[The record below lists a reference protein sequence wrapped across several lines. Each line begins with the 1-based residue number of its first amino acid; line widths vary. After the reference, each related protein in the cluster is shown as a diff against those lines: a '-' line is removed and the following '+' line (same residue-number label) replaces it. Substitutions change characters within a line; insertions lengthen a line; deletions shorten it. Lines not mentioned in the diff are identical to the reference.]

1 MRRNIYFIALQRRLS
16 SQGKSSATIHESMS
30 LLDVLGKGRY
40 GVVRLGQNK
49 VIEFG
54 MRDG

>member
-1 MRRNIYFIALQRRLS
+1 MLIALQRRLS

-49 VIEFG
+49 VIKLV

>member
-1 MRRNIYFIALQRRLS
+1 
-16 SQGKSSATIHESMS
+16 MS

-49 VIEFG
+49 AIELA

>member
-1 MRRNIYFIALQRRLS
+1 
-16 SQGKSSATIHESMS
+16 MS

-40 GVVRLGQNK
+40 GVVRLDQNK

>member
-1 MRRNIYFIALQRRLS
+1 
-16 SQGKSSATIHESMS
+16 MS

-49 VIEFG
+49 VMAVV

>member
-1 MRRNIYFIALQRRLS
+1 
-16 SQGKSSATIHESMS
+16 MS

-49 VIEFG
+49 VMMDCIPNG
-54 MRDG
+54 